1 MLDSMIPISKTH
13 PSARN
18 RFILDLS
25 SPQPELSKLTLN
37 PFKSHQPLLRGILTE
52 PFRRSNTPSDDDES
66 VDSFLRRRFGGT
78 ISDLGSAGMHGI
90 YASSSTQ
97 LSARAVMGGVYEGER
112 EYGSV
117 LLGMM
122 RRGWKSEVREEKRE
136 VKEEWRAMGELG
148 KRREGWSMYGLKGG
162 LQSLSDRLG
171 EAVRHSGVD
180 IRLGEKVTG
189 LAVDEGRVTV
199 SRPSRAILELTKC
212 VRTGDDEPLKPIDR
226 SPNRR
231 PSPSSPLP
239 SLPAVLLPSPP
250 ETQSQHLSRRHQ
262 PRLPAP
268 TLSDPPKWFRI
279 PRAPSSARWESR
291 ERPGRGIRFHCTP
304 WIG

>member
-136 VKEEWRAMGELG
+136 VKEEGGVEYVWVERWFAEFVGSVGGGGEALG
-148 KRREGWSMYGLKGG
+148 RGYQVGREGHWS
-162 LQSLSDRLG
+162 
-171 EAVRHSGVD
+171 
-180 IRLGEKVTG
+180 
-189 LAVDEGRVTV
+189 
-199 SRPSRAILELTKC
+199 SR
-212 VRTGDDEPLKPIDR
+212 G
-226 SPNRR
+226 
-231 PSPSSPLP
+231 
-239 SLPAVLLPSPP
+239 
-250 ETQSQHLSRRHQ
+250 
-262 PRLPAP
+262 
-268 TLSDPPKWFRI
+268 
-279 PRAPSSARWESR
+279 
-291 ERPGRGIRFHCTP
+291 
-304 WIG
+304 